1 MKIDLNTKYT
11 TWVAF
16 DKGDQDIEGDQSMN
30 ESNQNENNIQED
42 VKGE

>member
-16 DKGDQDIEGDQSMN
+16 DKGDQDIGDQSMN